1 MASEIIDIR
10 VRENGSRVVRRSLDD
25 IANSSDGAK
34 KSINALNTVLSAVGS
49 YLAISEVM
57 RYADAWTKFEGQV
70 ATSTKSLKEN
80 LAVQKELYAIAQ
92 RHGTSI
98 DALGDLYSRLARSG
112 KELGTSQQDILQFT
126 ELLSMSLGVQ
136 GTSAQA
142 ASGALMQLGQ
152 ALGGGVVRAE
162 EFNSILEGAPI
173 ILQFVAQKIEGVDG
187 SIAKLRQRMIDGN
200 LTSKEFFDAYLAAAP
215 QIEEAYAKTGRTF
228 GAGMTVMENALKKF
242 FGELNKGSIVSGAF
256 YNAMSL
262 IANNLDVI
270 AIALAAV
277 GIGVAVAFAPGAVLA
292 FARAVSTAFAIISAH
307 PLAALATAIAAVM
320 LYLYAM
326 GDEINAGI
334 DDITTLAD
342 VGAAALDGLSDAWQW
357 LGDTVGDIFD
367 YLFMVNKDGT
377 SAMLADHVAMT
388 EGAGNAYSGFFD
400 GINGGF
406 IGVLQGTARVVD
418 AIAGLLTGLGIGV
431 VRVFTG
437 IPSVV
442 ITAFNQMYNAV
453 MTIIENTI
461 NAGIS
466 GINRLRSMVNLGMLD
481 AVKIQ
486 RKEVNEK
493 AYKEYGANLADS
505 LNAGFAMQGGYM
517 EEQVKN
523 LAHNAQIKAKQRL
536 ARGGS
541 GVDLSESMGTPSSP
555 AAQAAK
561 AAKGKKAKADNS
573 AEKAAKEAARALEK
587 LTNEYERLL
596 GIVDPLL
603 QVQKRYTEDQKTLD
617 AALKAGLMT
626 QEQHTNYT
634 AKLKEHYKDLLDPL
648 GKLKREWAEEI
659 ELLKMSSKE
668 REVEAALRQHVK
680 KLQED
685 GINVTALETEE
696 LRKQLT
702 TIQQLNKE
710 QQIRDSISNKA
721 DDLSGRN
728 KMQEIGIMG
737 SMRASGELSKE
748 DTPLVAND
756 FLSNMGLDTSGTA
769 EGIESKK
776 AQLEQYYKQLKAMRE
791 ADLINEQTYSAMKM
805 QVWNRE
811 QAQKLQTTQSF
822 LGNLAGLQN
831 SNSKKMARIGKAAA
845 IAQAVINTYQ
855 SATSAYAAMAG
866 IPYVGPALGVAA
878 AAAAVAAGMAN
889 VQAIRKQ
896 NVAGYMNGG
905 YTGNGGIGDVA
916 GFVHGQEYVMDAQT
930 TSNIGVDNLDA
941 LRRGQMSL
949 TPTKSSEQK
958 GETVLNVTIENNG
971 TSKEFEVQQLSEQD
985 VRIIARD
992 EAQNVVTKQ
1001 AGLVV
1006 ARELGNANSAPSK
1019 ALARNTTAE
1028 RSL

>member
-112 KELGTSQQDILQFT
+112 KELGTSQKNILQFT
-126 ELLSMSLGVQ
+126 ELLSMSLGIQ

-152 ALGGGVVRAE
+152 ALDGGVVRAE

-173 ILQFVAQKIEGVDG
+173 ILQFVAQKIDGVDG
-187 SIAKLRQRMIDGN
+187 SIAKLRQRMLDGK
-200 LTSKEFFDAYLAAAP
+200 LTSKEFFEAYLAAAP

-242 FGELNKGSIVSGAF
+242 FGELNKGSILSSAF

-262 IANNLDVI
+262 IANNLDII

-292 FARAVSTAFAIISAH
+292 FGRAIATVFALITAH

-342 VGAAALDGLSDAWQW
+342 VGAAALDGLADAWQW

-367 YLFMVNKDGT
+367 YLFMVNEDGT
-377 SAMLADHVAMT
+377 SGMLADHVAMT

-418 AIAGLLTGLGIGV
+418 AIAGLLTGLGIGAVRAFRAMAAAV
-431 VRVFTG
+431 VTG
-437 IPSVV
+437 FSSAYNS
-442 ITAFNQMYNAV
+442 IT
-453 MTIIENTI
+453 TIIERI
-461 NAGIS
+461 LNAAIS
-466 GINRLRSMVNLGMLD
+466 GMNKLRSMVGMTMMEAITID
-481 AVKIQ
+481 KKKVD
-486 RKEVNEK
+486 KE
-493 AYKEYGANLADS
+493 AMFQAGADLADS
-505 LNAGFAMQGGYM
+505 LNAGFALQGGYM

-536 ARGGS
+536 AKGNS

-555 AAQAAK
+555 AAK

-634 AKLKEHYKDLLDPL
+634 AKLKDHYKDLLDPL

-710 QQIRDSISNKA
+710 QQIRDSITNKA

-728 KMQEIGIMG
+728 KMQEIGVMG

-776 AQLEQYYKQLKAMRE
+776 AQLEQYYEQLKAMRE

-805 QVWNRE
+805 QVWNQE
-811 QAQKLQTTQSF
+811 QAQKLQTAQSF
-822 LGNLAGLQN
+822 LGNIANLQN

-896 NVAGYMNGG
+896 NVSGYMNGG

-949 TPTKSSEQK
+949 TPTKSSEKQ
-958 GETVLNVTIENNG
+958 GSTVLNVSIENNG

-1001 AGLVV
+1001 AGSVV
-1006 ARELGNANSAPSK
+1006 ARELANANSDPSK

>member
-70 ATSTKSLKEN
+70 ATSTKSIKEN

-92 RHGTSI
+92 RHDTSI

-112 KELGTSQQDILQFT
+112 KELGTSQKNILQFT
-126 ELLSMSLGVQ
+126 ELLSMSLGIQ

-173 ILQFVAQKIEGVDG
+173 ILQFVAQKIDGVDG
-187 SIAKLRQRMIDGN
+187 SIAKLRQRMLEGK
-200 LTSKEFFDAYLAAAP
+200 LTSKEFFEAYLAAAP

-228 GAGMTVMENALKKF
+228 GAGLTVMENALKKF
-242 FGELNKGSIVSGAF
+242 FGELNKGSVLSNAF

-292 FARAVSTAFAIISAH
+292 FGRAIATVFALITAH

-342 VGAAALDGLSDAWQW
+342 VGAAALDGLADAWQW

-367 YLFMVNKDGT
+367 YLFMVNEDGT
-377 SAMLADHVAMT
+377 SGMLADHVAMT

-481 AVKIQ
+481 VVKIQ

-493 AYKEYGANLADS
+493 AYKEYGANLANS
-505 LNAGFAMQGGYM
+505 LNAGFEMQGGYM
-517 EEQVKN
+517 EQQVKN
-523 LAHNAQIKAKQRL
+523 LAANAQLKAKQRL
-536 ARGGS
+536 SNGGS
-541 GVDLSESMGTPSSP
+541 GVDLNESMGTPSSP
-555 AAQAAK
+555 AAK
-561 AAKGKKAKADNS
+561 AAKGAKPKKDNS
-573 AEKAAKEAARALEK
+573 AEKAASEAQRELEK

-596 GIVDPLL
+596 GVLDPMLKL
-603 QVQKRYTEDQKTLD
+603 QKEFEESQATLD
-617 AALKAGLMT
+617 KALKAGLVTKEKHT
-626 QEQHTNYT
+626 QYT
-634 AKLKEHYKDLLDPL
+634 AKLRAEYEKARNPLATLNQEINKEM
-648 GKLKREWAEEI
+648 
-659 ELLKMSSKE
+659 ELLKLSADA
-668 REVEAALRQHVK
+668 REIESAMRRHVQELQEKGITLTTAETAALRGQ
-680 KLQED
+680 
-685 GINVTALETEE
+685 LE
-696 LRKQLT
+696 LVQQLT
-702 TIQQLNKE
+702 KQQQLK
-710 QQIRDSISNKA
+710 DSITNQAREANGTNTMEKI
-721 DDLSGRN
+721 N
-728 KMQEIGIMG
+728 TMG
-737 SMRASGELSKE
+737 SMVQSGELGK
-748 DTPLVAND
+748 ND
-756 FLSNMGLDTSGTA
+756 ASGMVGGMLGDMGLDTTNITEVSQNNLSQYQMYY
-769 EGIESKK
+769 E
-776 AQLEQYYKQLKAMRE
+776 QLDAMRQQ
-791 ADLINEQTYSAMKM
+791 DLISEQSHSALKM
-805 QVWNRE
+805 QIFNAEVNQRL
-811 QAQKLQTTQSF
+811 QGAQGM
-822 LGNLAGLQN
+822 LGNLAALQS
-831 SNSKKMARIGKAAA
+831 SNNKKMARIGKAAA
-845 IAQAVINTYQ
+845 IAQATISTYQ

-866 IPYVGPALGVAA
+866 IPYVGPALGAA
-878 AAAAVAAGMAN
+878 AAAAAIVAGMAN
-889 VQAIRKQ
+889 VSAIQ
-896 NVAGYMNGG
+896 NQDVAGYKTGG
-905 YTGNGGIGDVA
+905 YTGNYGVNQFA
-916 GFVHGQEYVMDAQT
+916 GVVHGQEYVLNAET
-930 TSNIGVDNLDA
+930 TSRIGVQNLDKINS
-941 LRRGQMSL
+941 G
-949 TPTKSSEQK
+949 
-958 GETVLNVTIENNG
+958 GELESRSNAPANAQPVNVNPSVVLLDNRDHMNDYMYSDDGERAI
-971 TSKEFEVQQLSEQD
+971 
-985 VRIIARD
+985 VR
-992 EAQNVVTKQ
+992 V
-1001 AGLVV
+1001 L
-1006 ARELGNANSAPSK
+1006 
-1019 ALARNTTAE
+1019 E
-1028 RSL
+1028 RTGYGK

>member
-112 KELGTSQQDILQFT
+112 KELGTSQKDILQFT
-126 ELLSMSLGVQ
+126 ELLSMSLGIQ

-173 ILQFVAQKIEGVDG
+173 ILQFVAQKIDGVDG
-187 SIAKLRQRMIDGN
+187 SIAKLRQRMLEGK
-200 LTSKEFFDAYLAAAP
+200 LTSKEFFEAYLAAAP

-228 GAGMTVMENALKKF
+228 GAGLTVMENALKKF
-242 FGELNKGSIVSGAF
+242 FGELNKGSILSGAF
-256 YNAMSL
+256 YSAMSL
-262 IANNLDVI
+262 IANNLDII

-292 FARAVSTAFAIISAH
+292 FGRAIATVFALITAH

-342 VGAAALDGLSDAWQW
+342 VGAAALDGLADAWQW

-377 SAMLADHVAMT
+377 SGMLADHVAMT

-418 AIAGLLTGLGIGV
+418 AIAGLLTGLGIGAVRAFRAMAAAV
-431 VRVFTG
+431 VTG
-437 IPSVV
+437 FSSAYNS
-442 ITAFNQMYNAV
+442 IT
-453 MTIIENTI
+453 TIIERI
-461 NAGIS
+461 LNAAIS
-466 GINRLRSMVNLGMLD
+466 GMNKLRSMVGMTMMEAITID
-481 AVKIQ
+481 KKKVD
-486 RKEVNEK
+486 KE
-493 AYKEYGANLADS
+493 AMFQAGADLADS
-505 LNAGFAMQGGYM
+505 LNAGFALQGGYM

-536 ARGGS
+536 SRGGS

-555 AAQAAK
+555 AAKAAK
-561 AAKGKKAKADNS
+561 AAKGTKAKVDNS

-596 GIVDPLL
+596 GVVDPLL

-617 AALKAGLMT
+617 GALKAGLVT
-626 QEQHTNYT
+626 QEQHTRYT
-634 AKLKEHYKDLLDPL
+634 AKLKDHYKDLLDPL
-648 GKLKREWAEEI
+648 GKLKREWTEEI

-702 TIQQLNKE
+702 TIQQLTKE
-710 QQIRDSISNKA
+710 QQIRDQLKNQA
-721 DDLSGRN
+721 QQLSGSDAMTN
-728 KMQEIGIMG
+728 IQQMG
-737 SMRASGELSKE
+737 AMKKSGELTGQESNGLAVGAL
-748 DTPLVAND
+748 D
-756 FLSNMGLDTSGTA
+756 NMGLDTTNTQEA
-769 EGIESKK
+769 MNLR
-776 AQLEQYYKQLKAMRE
+776 AQQTQQYYDQLTAMRE
-791 ADLINEQTYSAMKM
+791 SDLISEQTYSALKM
-805 QVWNRE
+805 QVWNQE
-811 QAQKLQTTQSF
+811 QAQRLQTTQTF
-822 LGNLAGLQN
+822 LGNIASLQT
-831 SNSKKMARIGKAAA
+831 SNNKKMARIGKAAA
-845 IAQAVINTYQ
+845 IAQAIINTYQ
-855 SATSAYAAMAG
+855 SATAAYAAMAS
-866 IPYVGPALGVAA
+866 IQYVGPALGAAA
-878 AAAAVAAGMAN
+878 AAAAVVTGMQN
-889 VQAIRKQ
+889 VQAIRSQ
-896 NVAGYMNGG
+896 SVEGYKVGG
-905 YTGNGGIGDVA
+905 YTGNMNVNDIA
-916 GFVHGQEYVMDAQT
+916 GVVHGQEYVLNASAT
-930 TSNIGVDNLDA
+930 RRIGVQNLNA
-941 LRRGQMSL
+941 LNNGRDINNNE
-949 TPTKSSEQK
+949 TPSSSESNSSQK
-958 GETVLNVTIENNG
+958 AEVNLTVYNEITVQPASNESSAEALQKAADAISQKTQADIADSIRLGGNW
-971 TSKEFEVQQLSEQD
+971 SK
-985 VRIIARD
+985 IIRAS
-992 EAQNVVTKQ
+992 V
-1001 AGLVV
+1001 
-1006 ARELGNANSAPSK
+1006 
-1019 ALARNTTAE
+1019 
-1028 RSL
+1028 

>member
-92 RHGTSI
+92 RYGTSI

-112 KELGTSQQDILQFT
+112 KELGTSQKNILQFT
-126 ELLSMSLGVQ
+126 ELLSMSLGIQ

-173 ILQFVAQKIEGVDG
+173 ILQFVAQKIDGVDG
-187 SIAKLRQRMIDGN
+187 SIAKLRQRMIDGK
-200 LTSKEFFDAYLAAAP
+200 LTSKEFFEAYLAAAP
-215 QIEEAYAKTGRTF
+215 QIEEAHAKTGRTF

-242 FGELNKGSIVSGAF
+242 FGELNKGSILSTAF

-292 FARAVSTAFAIISAH
+292 FGRAIATVFALITAH
-307 PLAALATAIAAVM
+307 PLAALATAIAAVAM
-320 LYLYAM
+320 YLYAM

-342 VGAAALDGLSDAWQW
+342 VGAAALDGLADAWQW
-357 LGDTVGDIFD
+357 LGDTIGDIFD
-367 YLFMVNKDGT
+367 YLFMVNEDGT
-377 SAMLADHVAMT
+377 SGMLDDHVAMT

-536 ARGGS
+536 AKGNS

-555 AAQAAK
+555 AAK

-728 KMQEIGIMG
+728 KMQEIGVMG
-737 SMRASGELSKE
+737 SMRASGKLSKE

-776 AQLEQYYKQLKAMRE
+776 AQLEQYYEQLKAMRE

-805 QVWNRE
+805 QVWNQE
-811 QAQKLQTTQSF
+811 QSQKLQTTQSF
-822 LGNLAGLQN
+822 LGSLANLQN
-831 SNSKKMARIGKAAA
+831 SNSKKMARISKAAA

-866 IPYVGPALGVAA
+866 ISYVGPALGVAA

-949 TPTKSSEQK
+949 TPTNSSSKE
-958 GETVLNVTIENNG
+958 GGTVLNVSIENNG
-971 TSKEFEVQQLSEQD
+971 SYKDFEVQQLSETD

-1001 AGLVV
+1001 AGSVV
-1006 ARELGNANSAPSK
+1006 AREISNANSNTSK
-1019 ALARNTTAE
+1019 AMSRHTNAE
-1028 RSL
+1028 RTRL

>member
-70 ATSTKSLKEN
+70 ATSTKSMKEN
-80 LAVQKELYAIAQ
+80 LTVQKELYAIAQ

-112 KELGTSQQDILQFT
+112 KELGTSQKDILQFT
-126 ELLSMSLGVQ
+126 ELLSISLGIQ

-142 ASGALMQLGQ
+142 ASGALLQLGQ
-152 ALGGGVVRAE
+152 ALGGGVVRAQ

-367 YLFMVNKDGT
+367 YLFMVNEDGT

-442 ITAFNQMYNAV
+442 IAAFNQMYNAV

-523 LAHNAQIKAKQRL
+523 LAHNAQIKARQRL
-536 ARGGS
+536 AKGGS

-561 AAKGKKAKADNS
+561 AAKGTKAKVDNS
-573 AEKAAKEAARALEK
+573 AEKAAKEASRALEK

-596 GIVDPLL
+596 GVVDPLL

-617 AALKAGLMT
+617 DALKAGLVT
-626 QEQHTNYT
+626 QEQHTRYT
-634 AKLKEHYKDLLDPL
+634 AKLKDHYKDLLDPL
-648 GKLKREWAEEI
+648 GKLKNEWAEEI

-668 REVEAALRQHVK
+668 REVEAALRQHIK

-702 TIQQLNKE
+702 TIQQLTKE
-710 QQIRDSISNKA
+710 QQIRDQLKSQA
-721 DDLSGRN
+721 QQLSGSDAMTN
-728 KMQEIGIMG
+728 IEQMG
-737 SMRASGELSKE
+737 AMKKSGELTGQE
-748 DTPLVAND
+748 ANGLAVGALD
-756 FLSNMGLDTSGTA
+756 NMGLDTTNTQEA
-769 EGIESKK
+769 MNLRV
-776 AQLEQYYKQLKAMRE
+776 QQTQQYYDQLTAMRE
-791 ADLINEQTYSAMKM
+791 NDLISEQTYSALKM
-805 QVWNRE
+805 QVWNQE
-811 QAQKLQTTQSF
+811 QAQKLQTTQTF
-822 LGNLAGLQN
+822 LGNIASLQT
-831 SNSKKMARIGKAAA
+831 SNNKKMARIGKAAA
-845 IAQAVINTYQ
+845 IAQAIINTYQ
-855 SATSAYAAMAG
+855 SATAAYAAMAS

-878 AAAAVAAGMAN
+878 AAAAVVAGMQN
-889 VQAIRKQ
+889 VQAIRSQ
-896 NVAGYMNGG
+896 SVEGYKVGG
-905 YTGNGGIGDVA
+905 YTGNMNVNDIA
-916 GFVHGQEYVMDAQT
+916 GVVHGQEYVLNASAT
-930 TSNIGVDNLDA
+930 RRIGVQNLNA
-941 LRRGQMSL
+941 L
-949 TPTKSSEQK
+949 
-958 GETVLNVTIENNG
+958 NNG
-971 TSKEFEVQQLSEQD
+971 
-985 VRIIARD
+985 RD
-992 EAQNVVTKQ
+992 I
-1001 AGLVV
+1001 
-1006 ARELGNANSAPSK
+1006 NSNESPAPSEGNSSQK
-1019 ALARNTTAE
+1019 AEVNLTVYNEITVQPASNESSAE
-1028 RSL
+1028 ALKKAADAISQKTQADIADSIRLGGNWSKIIRASV